1 METKCQIE
9 EEINQIESKRR
20 ELKIELQ
27 MLRAQRYNYRTYLID
42 LNKKVKEAKRG
53 QRKMAEREKKNQVR
67 EEAYDDVMEILNH
80 NCVKLLQ
87 ERSQAIQAIQ
97 FAVDELK
104 GMRKS
109 RRVIDS
115 FIRES
120 EAEIKEMR
128 NWILKR

>member
-1 METKCQIE
+1 
-9 EEINQIESKRR
+9 
-20 ELKIELQ
+20 
-27 MLRAQRYNYRTYLID
+27 
-42 LNKKVKEAKRG
+42 
-53 QRKMAEREKKNQVR
+53 MAEREKKNQVR

-109 RRVIDS
+109 RRVIDG